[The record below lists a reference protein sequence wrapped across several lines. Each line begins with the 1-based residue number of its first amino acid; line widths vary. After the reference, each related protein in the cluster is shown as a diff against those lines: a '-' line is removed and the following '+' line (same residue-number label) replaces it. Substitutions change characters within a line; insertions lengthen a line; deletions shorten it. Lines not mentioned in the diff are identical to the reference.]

1 MAGRWQSVKFGAGRG
16 GPGPPLR
23 DGLRRWGATFVLLA
37 AVAATLPIA
46 GGQGFLDVYAT
57 WCGDGVCES
66 GIEEAGWCAR
76 DCSCGDGVCDE
87 SEAIAASCPQECLSR
102 MHITAQP
109 SPHAASRVAFQVQPA
124 LRIVGAANES
134 AYAPGSVSASLY
146 HVVEDGTGT
155 KKLNLMDEA
164 LFGRKQV

>member
-1 MAGRWQSVKFGAGRG
+1 MARRPPQDLPLVLLLGRAGRG

-23 DGLRRWGATFVLLA
+23 DGLQRWGATFVLLA

-87 SEAIAASCPQECLSR
+87 SEAIAASVAGQVTPKAERRQLER
-102 MHITAQP
+102 AAG
-109 SPHAASRVAFQVQPA
+109 HA
-124 LRIVGAANES
+124 
-134 AYAPGSVSASLY
+134 
-146 HVVEDGTGT
+146 VV
-155 KKLNLMDEA
+155 
-164 LFGRKQV
+164 